1 MDEGTVYC
9 VADSAVLDDLGIR
22 LSRGESVRVPMDRL
36 EHSVDL
42 RNARGMGLVSLA
54 IPKATMTRQPDPLQ
68 GNARAVSRAAHSPFQ
83 PVVDPPARV
92 QPTTSLPTDLTP
104 LLGVLRDILLEVR
117 HLREEVARRPLQVV
131 SVPGVTAH
139 TRVPVEDTTP
149 MFIPTIPTE
158 AGTVSIQ
165 QTTTGGSS
173 SSLDEALN
181 LLRRKKD
188 ET

>member
-22 LSRGESVRVPMDRL
+22 LSRGESVRVPLDRL

-42 RNARGMGLVSLA
+42 RNARGMGLVSIA
-54 IPKATMTRQPDPLQ
+54 TPKATMTRQPDPPQ

-83 PVVDPPARV
+83 SVVELPPRV
-92 QPTTSLPTDLTP
+92 QPTQVPPTDLTP

-131 SVPGVTAH
+131 SGPGAPAH
-139 TRVPVEDTTP
+139 TQVQVEATTP

-158 AGTVSIQ
+158 AGIVNIQ